1 MYQLS
6 TGRSHVA
13 PIAKRLP
20 RCSCR
25 SPREDARSSF
35 AHQQTVRDLKV
46 PKPGRGLPHRH
57 AGVERAEE
65 GSEQETASD
74 SEASGRED
82 TFNQAHHTHQV
93 QWRGPALQEEEDEG
107 NGLMYLVC
115 THIQRVRMYLVCT
128 LLWFANMCR
137 VVFCGPVFAC
147 VRAHPLCKYRVVC
160 TYCIPE
166 YNIYSVVI
174 LFSLVT
180 TMQVYRFPP
189 VDPVL
194 RSRHQPQQEEVEM
207 ETPSCKFKFSVS
219 LRWSCALAPLTSSCS
234 VVLRL
239 PCGVFRCLW

>member
-35 AHQQTVRDLKV
+35 AHQQAVRDLKV

-93 QWRGPALQEEEDEG
+93 QRRGPALQEEEDEG
-107 NGLMYLVC
+107 NGL
-115 THIQRVRMYLVCT
+115 IYLVCT

-147 VRAHPLCKYRVVC
+147 VRAHPLCKCRVIC
-160 TYCIPE
+160 TYAYRSI
-166 YNIYSVVI
+166 IY
-174 LFSLVT
+174 
-180 TMQVYRFPP
+180 
-189 VDPVL
+189 
-194 RSRHQPQQEEVEM
+194 
-207 ETPSCKFKFSVS
+207 KVS
-219 LRWSCALAPLTSSCS
+219 LFCFLLSLASLLLSPS
-234 VVLRL
+234 
-239 PCGVFRCLW
+239 